1 MKINEVIIKEGVLD
15 AIKFIGRAAWQAA
28 GGNVDKSDPAISRA
42 NLEYVRSKLAMEIY
56 QKFMGELIKLG
67 IINRTGTLTDPSKI
81 SDIVNMANQFLKQ
94 AYRAYIVTPE
104 RLYLLDTKID
114 NTFNSTTR
122 PPTPASLSQF
132 KSAFVE
138 VNSFYLEMLAKVEQT
153 TASSTREIISQ
164 MATGI
169 NNHLPAQLRPL
180 IKDLLTDMASKSSY
194 ALTIP
199 WSNTDVA
206 ERAITAA
213 GLAPD
218 AAGRPAPQVTL
229 YDETLRAIM
238 LLRQQDKLNYA
249 LAAEFARKIL

>member
-56 QKFMGELIKLG
+56 QKFMAELIKLG

-81 SDIVNMANQFLKQ
+81 ADIVNMANQFLKQ

-122 PPTPASLSQF
+122 PTTPASLSQF

-138 VNSFYLEMLAKVEQT
+138 VNSFYLEMLAQVEQT

-169 NNHLPAQLRPL
+169 NRHLPDQLRDL
-180 IKDLLTDMASKSSY
+180 IKNLLKNMASKSSY

-199 WSNTDVA
+199 WSNTTLA
-206 ERAITAA
+206 ANAIRAA
-213 GLAPD
+213 GTARGNP
-218 AAGRPAPQVTL
+218 VTTEEITL
-229 YDETLRAIM
+229 YDESLKAIM

-249 LAAEFARKIL
+249 LAAKFARSIS

>member
-42 NLEYVRSKLAMEIY
+42 NLEYVRSKLANEIY
-56 QKFMGELIKLG
+56 QKFVGELIKQG
-67 IINRTGTLTDPSKI
+67 ILNRNGKLTDPGK
-81 SDIVNMANQFLKQ
+81 SDDIINMAKEFLKQ

-104 RLYLLDTKID
+104 RLNLLDTKID
-114 NTFNSTTR
+114 NSA
-122 PPTPASLSQF
+122 PTSLSQLRSWF
-132 KSAFVE
+132 AG
-138 VNSFYLEMLAKVEQT
+138 VNSFYLEMLEQVEQT

-169 NNHLPAQLRPL
+169 NSNLPDQLRDL
-180 IKDLLTDMASKSSY
+180 IKDLLKNMASKSSY

-199 WSNTDVA
+199 WSNTRLA
-206 ERAITAA
+206 ANAIRAA
-213 GLAPD
+213 GTARGNP
-218 AAGRPAPQVTL
+218 VTTEEITL
-229 YDETLRAIM
+229 YDESLKAIM

-249 LAAEFARKIL
+249 LAAKFARSIS

>member
-42 NLEYVRSKLAMEIY
+42 NLEYVRSKLANEIY
-56 QKFMGELIKLG
+56 QKFVGELIKQG
-67 IINRTGTLTDPSKI
+67 ILNRNGKLTDPGK
-81 SDIVNMANQFLKQ
+81 SDDIINMAKEFLKQ

-104 RLYLLDTKID
+104 RLNLLDTKID
-114 NTFNSTTR
+114 NSA
-122 PPTPASLSQF
+122 PTSLSQLRSWF
-132 KSAFVE
+132 AG
-138 VNSFYLEMLAKVEQT
+138 VNSFYLEMLEQVEQT

-169 NNHLPAQLRPL
+169 NSNLPDQLRDL
-180 IKDLLTDMASKSSY
+180 IKVLLKDMASKSSY

-199 WSNTDVA
+199 WSNTRLA
-206 ERAITAA
+206 ANAIRAA
-213 GLAPD
+213 GTARGNP
-218 AAGRPAPQVTL
+218 VTTEEITL
-229 YDETLRAIM
+229 YDESLKAIM

-249 LAAEFARKIL
+249 LAAKFARSIS

>member
-56 QKFMGELIKLG
+56 QKFVGELIKQG
-67 IINRTGTLTDPSKI
+67 ILNRNGKLTDPGK
-81 SDIVNMANQFLKQ
+81 SDDIINMAKEFLN
-94 AYRAYIVTPE
+94 RAYIVTPE
-104 RLYLLDTKID
+104 RLNLLDTKID
-114 NTFNSTTR
+114 NSA
-122 PPTPASLSQF
+122 PTSLSQLRSWF
-132 KSAFVE
+132 AG
-138 VNSFYLEMLAKVEQT
+138 VNSFYLEMLEQVEQT

-169 NNHLPAQLRPL
+169 NSNLPDQLRDL
-180 IKDLLTDMASKSSY
+180 IKDLLKNMASKSSY

-199 WSNTDVA
+199 WSNTTLA
-206 ERAITAA
+206 ANAIRAA
-213 GLAPD
+213 GTARGNP
-218 AAGRPAPQVTL
+218 VTTEEITL
-229 YDETLRAIM
+229 YDESLKAIM

-249 LAAEFARKIL
+249 LAAKFARSIS